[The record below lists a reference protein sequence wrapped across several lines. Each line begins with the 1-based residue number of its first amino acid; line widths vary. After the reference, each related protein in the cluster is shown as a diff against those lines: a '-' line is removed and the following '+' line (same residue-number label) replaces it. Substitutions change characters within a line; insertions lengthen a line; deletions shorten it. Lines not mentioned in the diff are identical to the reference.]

1 MKGRYHVLVNL
12 IILGLIT
19 YVTTSSLDTVY
30 IDWYILAVPIAT
42 FSGLFP
48 DSDVALMKIG
58 PWVHRDIFWHSFL
71 IPVISPILLIFFPEE
86 IVLYSIGLFSI
97 GYGAHLL
104 FDFFPKMELRG
115 FGLIHVLSD
124 AKSESW
130 SLCWLAIGFLIS
142 VILGAAIIT
151 LIVLL

>member
-1 MKGRYHVLVNL
+1 MNL
-12 IILGLIT
+12 IILG
-19 YVTTSSLDTVY
+19 
-30 IDWYILAVPIAT
+30 PIAYFT
-42 FSGLFP
+42 CPIYAKDSWLLLAAAIAAFSGELP
-48 DSDVALMKIG
+48 DFDIILMKIG
-58 PWVHRDIFWHSFL
+58 PWVHRDIFWHSCF
-71 IPVISPILLIFFPEE
+71 IPIFSPILVIFFPEE

-115 FGLIHVLSD
+115 FGLIHVWSD

-130 SLCWLAIGFLIS
+130 SLRWLAIGFLLS
-142 VILGAAIIT
+142 VILGAVIIT